1 MIEDRTGAHRAER
14 ERAQLIDSEK
24 EARAEAVASRRFRE
38 LLEAAP
44 DAILEVDREGRIQ
57 LMNAVAESLFGYSRE
72 ELLGQQVELLIPD
85 GMRKNHAPERNKYWK
100 NPVTRP
106 MGGSRTFWAQ
116 RKDRTQ
122 FPVEISLSPVHSEHG
137 LRVGAIIRDV
147 TERKLAEE
155 EFRSMEERFH
165 RELAATNL
173 ELQRRNEEVE
183 RANQLKS
190 EFLAS
195 MSHELRTPLHTI
207 IGFSEL
213 LREELQGPLNQK
225 QRRFIEHIHRD
236 SRHLLAL
243 INDILDLSKIESG
256 RVELRPEVFP
266 ASAAVSDVVAS
277 VRPSAAS
284 KSIIV
289 ESYVS
294 GEHLLRADPV
304 RFKEVM
310 LNLLSNAI
318 KFTPPGGRVT
328 ITAASADQPDF
339 CCFTVEDTGVGIP
352 ADKYFAIFDK
362 FYQVGSTTKG
372 VREGTGLGLSITKHL
387 VEMHDGSIWVD
398 SELGVGSRFSF
409 TMPCAAGDPTA

>member
-1 MIEDRTGAHRAER
+1 
-14 ERAQLIDSEK
+14 
-24 EARAEAVASRRFRE
+24 
-38 LLEAAP
+38 
-44 DAILEVDREGRIQ
+44 
-57 LMNAVAESLFGYSRE
+57 
-72 ELLGQQVELLIPD
+72 
-85 GMRKNHAPERNKYWK
+85 
-100 NPVTRP
+100 
-106 MGGSRTFWAQ
+106 
-116 RKDRTQ
+116 
-122 FPVEISLSPVHSEHG
+122 LSPVHSEHG